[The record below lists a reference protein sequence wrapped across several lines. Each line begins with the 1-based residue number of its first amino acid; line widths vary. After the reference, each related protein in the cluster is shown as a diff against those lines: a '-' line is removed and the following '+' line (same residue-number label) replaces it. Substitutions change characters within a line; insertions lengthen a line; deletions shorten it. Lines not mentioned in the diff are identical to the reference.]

1 MGERGYKMTEFQ
13 RYAYLLMCM
22 SGREDE
28 AESYKKKCESEA
40 FELHSMTEPEA
51 LKKAEEL
58 VLCDMGLS
66 DIERECR
73 KRGIKVTKN
82 RDQMEKA
89 LIEAISK
96 ECTKQEDNSSTGK
109 EKFDKWLAEND
120 EEERCKYCCYDDE
133 CPHGIRCYGGNPVEP
148 PCCSREPE
156 EYLDVE
162 AILRDLEE
170 E

>member
-1 MGERGYKMTEFQ
+1 MTDFQ

-22 SGREDE
+22 SGREEE
-28 AESYKKKCESEA
+28 AESYKKKCESEVS
-40 FELHSMTEPEA
+40 EPNSMTETEA
-51 LKKAEEL
+51 LKKAKEL

-66 DIERECR
+66 DIERECQ
-73 KRGIKVTKN
+73 KRGIKVTKK

-89 LIEAISK
+89 LIETISK
-96 ECTKQEDNSSTGK
+96 EYTKQEDNSQAGK
-109 EKFDKWLAEND
+109 EKFNKWLAEHD

-133 CPHGIRCYGGNPVEP
+133 CPHGVRCYGGNPIEP

-156 EYLDVE
+156 EYLDIE
-162 AILRDLEE
+162 AILEDLEE

>member
-1 MGERGYKMTEFQ
+1 MTEFQ

-28 AESYKKKCESEA
+28 AESYKQKCESEA
-40 FELHSMTEPEA
+40 SELHSMTEPEA

-66 DIERECR
+66 DIERECQ
-73 KRGIKVTKN
+73 KRGIKITKN
-82 RDQMEKA
+82 RAQMEKA
-89 LIEAISK
+89 LIEVISK
-96 ECTKQEDNSSTGK
+96 EYTKQEDNSPTGK

-120 EEERCKYCCYDDE
+120 GEERCKYCSYGDE

-148 PCCSREPE
+148 PCCSREPA

-162 AILRDLEE
+162 AVLRDLKEE
-170 E
+170 ELA

>member
-1 MGERGYKMTEFQ
+1 MTDFQ

-22 SGREDE
+22 SGREEE
-28 AESYKKKCESEA
+28 AENYKKKCESEDS
-40 FELHSMTEPEA
+40 EPNSMTETEA
-51 LKKAEEL
+51 LKKAKEL

-73 KRGIKVTKN
+73 KRGIKVTKK

-89 LIEAISK
+89 LIETISK
-96 ECTKQEDNSSTGK
+96 EYTKQEDNSQAGK
-109 EKFDKWLAEND
+109 EKFDKWLTEH
-120 EEERCKYCCYDDE
+120 EGEERCKYCCYDDE
-133 CPHGIRCYGGNPVEP
+133 CPHGVRCYGGNPIEP

-156 EYLDVE
+156 EYLNIE
-162 AILRDLEE
+162 AILEDLEE